1 MGDELLRSPEARAIP
16 KLCGADIE
24 LSNCELLADQPG
36 GTAFEASRML
46 LAQIAGFPERTPGL
60 FDDCWPKASGARST
74 ECKYGA
80 TYPATGTWAHNP
92 QDVSRRFLPRNS
104 SSCYIDLDHLE
115 VCTPEVVCA
124 FDHVAACHAM
134 LRVARAALK
143 QANAL
148 RPQRRIRVLAN
159 NSDGLGNSYGSH
171 VSFMVSAQAYANIL
185 HRKPHYMQFLASFQI
200 ASIVLTGQGKVGS
213 ENGRPEVPYQISQR
227 ADFFEIM
234 QGLQTTFN
242 RPIVNSRDEA
252 LCGRWNA
259 ADWSTP
265 ARLHVIFFDNSLAH
279 GSMLFRTGLMQLVL
293 TLIELELVHPRLILD
308 NPLQALLDYSHDA
321 TLHATAPLIEGE
333 QVTAVELL
341 CAYLDEVKRH
351 EAQGV
356 FEGVVPRAGE
366 IIALWED
373 TLNKLLER
381 DLTSLAPR
389 LDWIQK
395 LTAIERAMDA
405 HPSLEWTSP
414 ETKLIDH
421 LYSSLDDDGVY
432 FAYEASGF
440 SERLVSDEQVER
452 FLNNPPVDTRAW
464 TRAMLLRRAADEG
477 IGIDSVD
484 WDRVTFRIC
493 GRSGWPVYRTIYLSD
508 PLSFSEAAAGPVF
521 AAATDFDRLLD
532 GLESLA
538 VDEASA
544 KDLNAIHSTQKGT
557 HHAFS

>member
-1 MGDELLRSPEARAIP
+1 MRDDLRTPEERVIP
-16 KLCGADIE
+16 KVCGADIE
-24 LSNCELLADQPG
+24 LSNCELTADQPG
-36 GTAFEASRML
+36 GTGFEASRRL
-46 LAQIAGFPERTPGL
+46 LAQIDGFPERQRGL
-60 FDDCWPKASGARST
+60 FDDSWPKASAAHYT
-74 ECKYGA
+74 DNEYGA
-80 TYPATGTWAHNP
+80 TCPAAEASAYNP
-92 QDVSRRFLPRNS
+92 QDVSRRFLAGNS

-115 VCTPEVVCA
+115 ICTPEVRSA
-124 FDHVAACHAM
+124 HDSVAACHAM

-171 VSFMVSAQAYANIL
+171 VSFLISAHAYANIL

-200 ASIVLTGQGKVGS
+200 ASIVLTGQGKVGA
-213 ENGRPEVPYQISQR
+213 ENGRPAVPYQISQR

-252 LCGRWNA
+252 LCGPWSA
-259 ADWSTP
+259 GDWSTP

-279 GSMLFRTGLMQLVL
+279 GSMLFRTGLMQLML
-293 TLIELELVHPRLILD
+293 TLIELECVNPRLILD
-308 NPLQALLDYSHDA
+308 NPLKALLDYSHDA
-321 TLHATAPLIEGE
+321 TLQAAAPLIGGE
-333 QVTAVELL
+333 EVTAVELQ
-341 CAYLDEVKRH
+341 CAYLEEVKRH
-351 EAQGV
+351 AAQGV
-356 FEGVVPRAGE
+356 FDGVVPRAGE

-373 TLNKLLER
+373 TLNKLINR

-395 LTAIERAMDA
+395 LMAIERAMDA
-405 HPSLEWTSP
+405 HPTLDWNSP

-440 SERLVSDEQVER
+440 SERLVSDEEIEY

-464 TRAMLLRRAADEG
+464 TRAMLLRRAAAEG
-477 IGIDSVD
+477 IGIDTVD
-484 WDRVTFRIC
+484 WDRITFRMR
-493 GRSGWPVYRTIYLSD
+493 GRSGWPVYRTVYLSD
-508 PLSFSEAAAGPVF
+508 PLGFTQAAAGPLF
-521 AAATDFDRLLD
+521 AAAANFDQLLD

-538 VDEASA
+538 ADGAGA
-544 KDLNAIHSTQKGT
+544 TGLNTIHGTQKGT